1 MSRRIRAVATVVE
14 TDGPLGLAADVADEL
29 DADAAVRV
37 LDGAGGSAV
46 RRAEVDGRVDAG
58 TVRVGADAAEEL
70 NVDGGSVVLLEPVST
85 TPAEAVTFAPVP
97 RLSLAGGGPTVR
109 AAVGGRPL
117 SVGDELDVSFL
128 DGSLSVPLRVTETA
142 PPGPVV
148 VADGTTVEL
157 LDGPAPTTEQGRIR
171 PVAAEAVGGYGPTI
185 EELDAAVVAPLVEDE
200 RFDALGGT
208 NRAGVLV
215 SGPAGV
221 GKSHLLGHAAWRA
234 SATVHSVDARALPPG
249 DADAV
254 ADRLREA
261 GAAVSGYDPGII
273 HLDGL
278 DDFLGDAADD
288 PGAARLRGW
297 LRGFVDEPGV
307 VVVAE
312 ARDAEDVP
320 ESFLRGELLARTVR
334 VDRPTDDDRG
344 DILATVT
351 RETPVHSSVDVEA
364 VGRRAF
370 GYVAAD
376 LLALRSRAVEA
387 AVARSDAD
395 RPMITGADLKTALAA
410 TGPRKLVGSRREV
423 SSTGFDDIGGLETA
437 KRELRR
443 AVEWPIRYPELFDR
457 LGIDPVGGVLLYG
470 PPGTGKTM
478 LARAVASTTD
488 ANFVPVNGPELMN
501 KYVGES
507 ERAVRTVFEQARAS
521 APTVVFFDE
530 VDGLG
535 SSRSMD
541 GDGSAPER
549 VVSQLL
555 TEMDGLGGA
564 DDVTVIGATNRPD
577 RLDDALLRPGRFDR
591 LVEVPIPDEAARAEI
606 FRVHTRE
613 REVATTDHAALAERT
628 GGYTG
633 SDIAAIVREAGLLAL
648 EDHVGSAAGGDTGDP
663 AIAPRHFERALE
675 LVTPSVSAE
684 ERSYYESLSDQLGY

>member
-1 MSRRIRAVATVVE
+1 MSRRIRAVATVAE

-46 RRAEVDGRVDAG
+46 RQAEVDGTVDAG
-58 TVRVGADAAEEL
+58 TVRVGADVAGEL
-70 NVDGGSVVLLEPVST
+70 DVDGGSVVLLESVST

-171 PVAAEAVGGYGPTI
+171 PVAAAAVGGYGPTI

-254 ADRLREA
+254 ADRLQEA
-261 GAAVSGYDPGII
+261 GAAVSGYDPGVI

-312 ARDAEDVP
+312 ARDVEDVP

-351 RETPVHSSVDVEA
+351 RETPVHSSVGDVAERRLNLLA
-364 VGRRAF
+364 RRVTLVGRH
-370 GYVAAD
+370 
-376 LLALRSRAVEA
+376 LAV
-387 AVARSDAD
+387 VD
-395 RPMITGADLKTALAA
+395 
-410 TGPRKLVGSRREV
+410 V
-423 SSTGFDDIGGLETA
+423 
-437 KRELRR
+437 
-443 AVEWPIRYPELFDR
+443 
-457 LGIDPVGGVLLYG
+457 
-470 PPGTGKTM
+470 
-478 LARAVASTTD
+478 
-488 ANFVPVNGPELMN
+488 
-501 KYVGES
+501 VGEVRTRPR
-507 ERAVRTVFEQARAS
+507 ERAVRRVRLRERRQRR
-521 APTVVFFDE
+521 PR
-530 VDGLG
+530 GHH
-535 SSRSMD
+535 RR
-541 GDGSAPER
+541 R
-549 VVSQLL
+549 VV
-555 TEMDGLGGA
+555 
-564 DDVTVIGATNRPD
+564 VV
-577 RLDDALLRPGRFDR
+577 
-591 LVEVPIPDEAARAEI
+591 V
-606 FRVHTRE
+606 
-613 REVATTDHAALAERT
+613 
-628 GGYTG
+628 
-633 SDIAAIVREAGLLAL
+633 
-648 EDHVGSAAGGDTGDP
+648 
-663 AIAPRHFERALE
+663 
-675 LVTPSVSAE
+675 
-684 ERSYYESLSDQLGY
+684 